1 MAVYFFVE
9 LQLEQQYDFV
19 GTIEEL
25 VKTVALIGGGLHG
38 NIKKRLEIIQS
49 THC

>member
-1 MAVYFFVE
+1 MAVYFLVE
-9 LQLEQQYDFV
+9 LQLEQQYNYV
-19 GTIEEL
+19 GTTKEHM
-25 VKTVALIGGGLHG
+25 KSMHKIGGDLHG